1 MHHSVLA
8 LHGRQ
13 STSIATCA
21 AGIAYL
27 LLGPYSGFGCNGLQ
41 EEGVC
46 EVDPSR
52 LITTA
57 TKIMHSDLAPRE
69 VNLLTGLVVRVF
81 FSLSTTFPYQRL
93 LVRQIT
99 PVKWLCVGE
108 VFTCSTCHWLA
119 SLFQRHS
126 QKESSCTSL
135 SCQYDES
142 CAVPRQKN
150 LGTALAAGQCKDS
163 EEV

>member
-108 VFTCSTCHWLA
+108 VFRCSKVLATFRLQHLSLA
-119 SLFQRHS
+119 SIAVSTTLTKGEQLH
-126 QKESSCTSL
+126 KSL
-135 SCQYDES
+135 LL
-142 CAVPRQKN
+142 V
-150 LGTALAAGQCKDS
+150 
-163 EEV
+163 